1 MKTIKSRKEMSS
13 LEHVEHATNGTTAA
27 PTRLPSRFVSRLC
40 TGLSFFFCFFWFFL
54 GEFYGSFLLR
64 ISCRQ
69 FGCFIGC
76 RWFHLFFF
84 YFDSWFIS
92 EEMSMV
98 WLKKVWSGFFFL
110 FFLLT
115 IDGRAIRFK
124 APDGPSIFS
133 LEFSFSQNLH
143 FVGCV
148 LCSHRL
154 AFIDFFIVDRLISR
168 WFVVWKYFFK
178 MNLLFIG
185 EPNPSGLWSIDS

>member
-40 TGLSFFFCFFWFFL
+40 TGLSFFFCFFWRILRFL
-54 GEFYGSFLLR
+54 FVADFVSAVWLFHWLPLVSFV
-64 ISCRQ
+64 
-69 FGCFIGC
+69 
-76 RWFHLFFF
+76 FF